1 MSADESSEQ
10 QHEQRDL
17 RDVDESPDLAFLQ
30 RFVAA
35 ESVRPEHEES
45 DLERAEKDAMRDR
58 LTATLGM
65 AAMMTATA
73 ATTAGAPPVV
83 EGAAREIAKAA
94 TWPVWIKAALLVGVG
109 FGAGFG
115 ARGMTAASG
124 TQGAAPRASDSVAPT
139 VQASALAT
147 TRVVPP
153 SLVTET
159 IDIANLPKVPAP
171 VDSSMIAAP
180 SAKTGSGKPAQDAEA
195 ERLLLETARVA
206 MRRGDREGALRLL
219 QEHKT
224 KFPQGQLREE
234 RDGLTV
240 SALTLLG
247 RTDEAAKASARFH
260 KDYPMSLQG
269 AAVPEATSDAGH

>member
-1 MSADESSEQ
+1 MSADESSE
-10 QHEQRDL
+10 HERGM
-17 RDVDESPDLAFLQ
+17 RDVDESQDLAFLQ

-35 ESVRPEHEES
+35 ESARPEHEES
-45 DLERAEKDAMRDR
+45 DSERAEKDAMRER

-65 AAMMTATA
+65 AAMMTVTA
-73 ATTAGAPPVV
+73 ATTAAAPPVV

-94 TWPVWIKAALLVGVG
+94 TWPAWIKAALLVGVG

-115 ARGMTAASG
+115 ARGMTGTGG
-124 TQGAAPRASDSVAPT
+124 TQSAAPRARESVTPT
-139 VQASALAT
+139 VQASALAST
-147 TRVVPP
+147 SVVPP
-153 SLVTET
+153 SLVTES
-159 IDIANLPKVPAP
+159 IDIQNLPKVPAP
-171 VDSSMIAAP
+171 VDTSTLAAS
-180 SAKTGSGKPAQDAEA
+180 SAKTGSAKPAQDAEA

-269 AAVPEATSDAGH
+269 AVVPEATSDAGH